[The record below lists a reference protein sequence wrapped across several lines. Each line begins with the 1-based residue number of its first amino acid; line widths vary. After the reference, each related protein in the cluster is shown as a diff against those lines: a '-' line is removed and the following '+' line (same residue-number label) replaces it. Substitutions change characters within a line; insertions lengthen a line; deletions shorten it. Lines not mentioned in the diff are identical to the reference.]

1 MSELKPQT
9 LRYPAF
15 AMAILLM
22 STLAIIFG
30 QSLRQSQQVAETSQQ
45 EHPQETDEKA
55 VIRGEAGVFSG
66 LHQESRFVDT
76 DQAAVRNLNAYYAR
90 RAYPGAPPFIPH
102 PVDQDMGTTFKVCS
116 SCHAKGGYVPGLA
129 AYAPLTPHP
138 EYANCRQCHV
148 SQADV
153 PLFAETE
160 WQALEPPVL
169 GRSALPGG
177 PPPMPHGLQMRENC
191 SACHTGPASPPG
203 IRTSHP
209 ERVYCRQCHVPAATD
224 RSFSR

>member
-1 MSELKPQT
+1 MNQQKSQT

-15 AMAILLM
+15 AIAILLM
-22 STLAIIFG
+22 ATLAIIFG
-30 QSLRQSQQVAETSQQ
+30 QSLQQSQQTVSSPVQEPSQP
-45 EHPQETDEKA
+45 EEAP
-55 VIRGEAGVFSG
+55 VIQGEAGVFSG
-66 LHQESRFVDT
+66 LHQVSRFVDT
-76 DQAAVRNLNAYYAR
+76 DMAVVRHLSAYYAR

-116 SCHAKGGYVPGLA
+116 SCHAEGGYVPPLA

-148 SQADV
+148 SQTNA

-160 WQALEPPVL
+160 WQTVEPPVL

-191 SACHTGPASPPG
+191 SACHTGPASPPE

-209 ERVYCRQCHVPAATD
+209 ERVYCRQCHVPATTNL
-224 RSFSR
+224 SFSR